1 MLTEVTTPVADRLA
15 IADLLHAYCESLDSM
30 DLDRLRAVFAPDC
43 EVAFG
48 PDVRL
53 NANGVEAL
61 VAALARLWR
70 WRRTSHHL
78 SNVRITFDD
87 PDSADVVS
95 YVIAWHERPDLSTAT
110 LYGVYR
116 DRVVRTPDGWR
127 IAARRQEM
135 NGADA
140 GFSVGIF
147 PAARRPPPDG
157 WVAPEIDVPP
167 ARSDA

>member
-1 MLTEVTTPVADRLA
+1 MTEIAARVADRLA
-15 IADLLHAYCESLDSM
+15 IADLLHTYCESLDSM
-30 DLDRLRAVFAPDC
+30 DLDRLRAVFALDC

-78 SNVRITFDD
+78 SNIRITFDD

-135 NGADA
+135 NGADS

-167 ARSDA
+167 ARSGA